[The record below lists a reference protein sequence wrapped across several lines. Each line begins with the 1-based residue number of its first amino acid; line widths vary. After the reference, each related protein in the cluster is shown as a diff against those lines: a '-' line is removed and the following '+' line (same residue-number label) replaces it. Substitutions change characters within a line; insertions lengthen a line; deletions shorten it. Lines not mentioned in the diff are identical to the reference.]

1 MDPALPC
8 RSGHGGAVKARPPTM
23 RAKKRYI
30 LARIEPQLPD
40 PDPKELYFAVLDSV
54 TSLFGDAQA
63 ARMMPGVMTCGAG
76 YALIRCV
83 RGHEVQLR
91 IALLTLTSV
100 AERRIALHPVATSG
114 TMLALRR
121 RIACMRPLRKE
132 TISPLQFRD
141 KEYLARRYPG
151 QKVDLLEKG
160 IKRQELLFLTQ
171 DDLEET

>member
-1 MDPALPC
+1 M
-8 RSGHGGAVKARPPTM
+8 RARPPTM

-30 LARIEPQLPD
+30 LARIQPEQPD
-40 PDPKELYFAVLDSV
+40 PDPKELYFAVQESV
-54 TSLFGDAQA
+54 TSLFGDALA

-83 RGHEVQLR
+83 RGYEGPLR

-121 RIACMRPLRKE
+121 RIARMCPLCTE
-132 TISPLQFRD
+132 TISPLKFRD

>member
-1 MDPALPC
+1 
-8 RSGHGGAVKARPPTM
+8 M

-30 LARIEPQLPD
+30 LARIAPQVPD

-54 TSLFGDAQA
+54 TSLFGDAEA
-63 ARMMPGVMTCGAG
+63 ARMMPVVITCGSG
-76 YALIRCV
+76 YALVRCIRGSEI
-83 RGHEVQLR
+83 RLR
-91 IALLTLTSV
+91 IALVTLTSV
-100 AERRIALHPVATSG
+100 GERKIALHPVATSG
-114 TMLALRR
+114 TLLALRR
-121 RIACMRPLRKE
+121 RIACMRPLCGA
-132 TISPLQFRD
+132 TLSPLHFKG